1 MLMILC
7 EVKHCFAVIS
17 NLKYFWGVWGGGEF
31 LRCLSVKSH
40 IYKIL
45 NYWVVMLFT
54 LISFSCYWKCFM
66 AIDTTM
72 YQQKLTSINTSI
84 PSVFSFK
91 IMFLNP
97 FTLVISTFFTK
108 DQTFFLSMICIPI
121 PKSQVK
127 SWIWIIQK
135 ESW

>member
-1 MLMILC
+1 
-7 EVKHCFAVIS
+7 
-17 NLKYFWGVWGGGEF
+17 
-31 LRCLSVKSH
+31 
-40 IYKIL
+40 
-45 NYWVVMLFT
+45 MLFT

-108 DQTFFLSMICIPI
+108 DQTFFMSLICIPI
-121 PKSQVK
+121 PKSQVSVEFESFKKKAGK
-127 SWIWIIQK
+127 S
-135 ESW
+135 

>member
-1 MLMILC
+1 
-7 EVKHCFAVIS
+7 
-17 NLKYFWGVWGGGEF
+17 
-31 LRCLSVKSH
+31 
-40 IYKIL
+40 
-45 NYWVVMLFT
+45 MLFK

-72 YQQKLTSINTSI
+72 YQQRLISINTGI

-108 DQTFFLSMICIPI
+108 DQTFFWSLICIPI
-121 PKSQVK
+121 PKSQVSVEFESFKKKAGK
-127 SWIWIIQK
+127 S
-135 ESW
+135 